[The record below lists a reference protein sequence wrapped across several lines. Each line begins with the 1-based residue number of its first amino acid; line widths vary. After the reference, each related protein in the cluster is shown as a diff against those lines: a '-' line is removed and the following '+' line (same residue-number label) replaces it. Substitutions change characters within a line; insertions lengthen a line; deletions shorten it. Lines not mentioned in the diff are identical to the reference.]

1 MPKAL
6 DTFGG
11 RDYAKLLNSSGVD
24 FDGLTSTTNTTVSS
38 ESIKVPEGWVGM
50 FIIDIDAN
58 TTATVTASVKV
69 AFDGGTEWN
78 QFYFDHKALSAAA
91 VTIGAATDVS
101 GRLLRFINP
110 FPDIGVSGAIGDV
123 LFRVDLETDGSDSS
137 AEYGDCFYAVAP
149 RVQGAVLEGVRA

>member
-38 ESIKVPEGWVGM
+38 ESIEVPEGWVGI
-50 FIIDIDAN
+50 FVIDVDAH
-58 TTATVTASVKV
+58 TTAAATASVKV

-78 QFYFDHKALSAAA
+78 QFYFDRAALTKAEVTLAAA
-91 VTIGAATDVS
+91 GAYM
-101 GRLLRFINP
+101 LKFINP
-110 FPDIGVSGAIGDV
+110 FPFVGAKGTDGKV
-123 LFRVDLETDGSDSS
+123 VFRVDLETDGSDTSV
-137 AEYGDCFYAVAP
+137 EYGDCFYAVAP
-149 RVQGAVLEGVRA
+149 RVQGALLEGVPA

>member
-11 RDYAKLLNSSGVD
+11 RDYAELLTSTGVT
-24 FDGLTSTTNTTVSS
+24 FDGLTSTTDTTVSS
-38 ESIKVPEGWVGM
+38 EAIKIPEGWVGI
-50 FIIDIDAN
+50 FVVDIDAN

-78 QFYFDHKALSAAA
+78 QFFFDQKAQSAAE
-91 VTIGAATDVS
+91 VTIGAATVVT
-101 GRLLRFINP
+101 GRLLKVLNP
-110 FPDIGVSGAIGDV
+110 FPDIGVSGAVGDV
-123 LFRVDLETDGSDSS
+123 LFRVDMESDGADSS
-137 AEYGDCFYAVAP
+137 AEYGKFFYAVAP

>member
-11 RDYAKLLNSSGVD
+11 RDYAELLTSTGVT

-38 ESIKVPEGWVGM
+38 EAIEIPEGWVGI
-50 FIIDIDAN
+50 FVIDIDAN
-58 TTATVTASVKV
+58 TTADVTASVKV

-78 QFYFDHKALSAAA
+78 QFYFDNRALTAAS
-91 VTIGAATDVS
+91 VTIGAATVVQ
-101 GRLLRFINP
+101 GRLLRVINP
-110 FPDIGVSGAIGDV
+110 FPFIGAKGTDGKVV
-123 LFRVDLETDGSDSS
+123 FRVDMETDGADSS
-137 AEYGDCFYAVAP
+137 AEYGKFFYAVAP